1 MVPGPGGA
9 GGASERG
16 SIGSHIPEHELSA
29 ALIDAAYD
37 GQASAA
43 ERFVLLKADVNCVD
57 AEGYTP
63 LMIAASL
70 GQSTCIEA
78 ILQVC
83 CVAAHDVW
91 RRVCFPGFESVSSVS
106 IA

>member
-1 MVPGPGGA
+1 MMLVGQGGA
-9 GGASERG
+9 AGSEHG
-16 SIGSHIPEHELSA
+16 STGSRHIPEKELSA

-43 ERFVLLKADVNCVD
+43 ERFILLKADVNCVD

-70 GQSTCIEA
+70 GQSTCVEA

-83 CVAAHDVW
+83 
-91 RRVCFPGFESVSSVS
+91 
-106 IA
+106 

>member
-1 MVPGPGGA
+1 MLVGRGGA
-9 GGASERG
+9 GGTSEHG
-16 SIGSHIPEHELSA
+16 STGSHIPEQELSA

-43 ERFVLLKADVNCVD
+43 ERFILLKADVNCVD

-70 GQSTCIEA
+70 GQSTCIET

-83 CVAAHDVW
+83 
-91 RRVCFPGFESVSSVS
+91 
-106 IA
+106 